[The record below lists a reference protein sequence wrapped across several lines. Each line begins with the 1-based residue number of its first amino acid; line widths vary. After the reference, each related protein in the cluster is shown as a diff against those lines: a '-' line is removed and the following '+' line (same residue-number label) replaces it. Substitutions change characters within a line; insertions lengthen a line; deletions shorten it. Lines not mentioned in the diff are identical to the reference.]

1 LFSGLPLI
9 FDVKA
14 GIPPQQMESIMNI
27 NAVGGNVGPAGLAS
41 ASPVVRGERETER
54 SGRAQAVPHGPGGPV
69 VEAVTQTLSQL
80 GIGNLSETA
89 PPPVSK
95 TDDVRTSNDEQTSAS
110 STGQS
115 VGQALQGFTFA
126 LFQALGPGDK
136 GSSGKDAPPPPPP
149 PPERVDSIAGSDR
162 RGPPPAGANPPPG
175 AGSSGYGDLV
185 TRLQNLSQSLTSGGT
200 DATPSGLNS
209 AFQNLKST
217 LQGSSGE
224 NTTDLP
230 TFVKTL
236 AQNLVGAGSA
246 AQAKA
251 GNVINTSA

>member
-1 LFSGLPLI
+1 
-9 FDVKA
+9 VA
-14 GIPPQQMESIMNI
+14 
-27 NAVGGNVGPAGLAS
+27 
-41 ASPVVRGERETER
+41 RGERETER
-54 SGRAQAVPHGPGGPV
+54 VGRAQAVQRGPGGPV
-69 VEAVTQTLSQL
+69 VEAVGQSLSQL

-89 PPPVSK
+89 PPPVSA

-149 PPERVDSIAGSDR
+149 ERVDSIAGSDR

-175 AGSSGYGDLV
+175 AGSNGNGDLV
-185 TRLQNLSQSLTSGGT
+185 TRLQNLSQSLTRGGT
-200 DATPSGLNS
+200 DATTSSLNS

-251 GNVINTSA
+251 GTVINTSA